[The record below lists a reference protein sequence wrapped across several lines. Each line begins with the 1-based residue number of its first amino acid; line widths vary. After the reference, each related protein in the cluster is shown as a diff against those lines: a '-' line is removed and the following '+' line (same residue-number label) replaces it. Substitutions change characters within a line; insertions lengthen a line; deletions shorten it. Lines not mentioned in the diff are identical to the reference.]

1 MTFQVILNYAYSF
14 LGTPYRW
21 GGDDPMTG
29 IDCSGLALEVLK
41 AAGIYKGSFD
51 TTAQGIHDDLIKR
64 GLAVVTKQPDVLCL
78 AFYGKSGKEITHVGV
93 CVSPTHM
100 IEAGGGGSKVIDLK
114 TASDANAYVRIRPL
128 DHRSDIVSVLEVNY
142 PWEVK

>member
-1 MTFQVILNYAYSF
+1 
-14 LGTPYRW
+14 
-21 GGDDPMTG
+21 MTG